1 MPYMRTP
8 KVHTSSTDQILITS
22 FFCLETFTRHLL
34 MAIIPLDLLNHLG
47 STQRVTLFY
56 AGVAVFG
63 LGNSILVPFLLERLG
78 LRLIVAAAGV
88 FVTAAAALFASE
100 SLIGTACGLFIRV
113 LGTACIE
120 IPLIA
125 YIMDRI
131 PRERLSAFEPKRI
144 FFQGCCV
151 AIAPWLGYQLR
162 DHVSSG
168 APFLVT
174 AIGGLAILGLA
185 LWILPANVLNRNS
198 AALLRR
204 PSDTVR
210 RFFEQPRLRLAWVLA
225 LIRASFWIIFSIYAP
240 IFSVMC
246 GWSPS
251 AGAAVLSLGN
261 ASLFFVVVWGRLVR
275 GFGVRRVLAIGYAL
289 AATCLVLTGI
299 AGLWAPQ
306 IAPVLLV
313 ASAFGASM
321 VDGPGNIVFLRATRA
336 RERSSMAGIYMT
348 YRDFSQFA
356 PIAAFSLILLVSPLS
371 SALLIFAGAMF
382 AAARLSLLVHP
393 RIR

>member
-1 MPYMRTP
+1 MRSP
-8 KVHTSSTDQILITS
+8 HTKTDQLLITS

-34 MAIIPLDLLNHLG
+34 MAIIPLNLLNHLED
-47 STQRVTLFY
+47 TQRVTLFY
-56 AGVAVFG
+56 AVAAVFG
-63 LGNSILVPFLLERLG
+63 LGNSILVPLLLQRLG
-78 LRLIVAAAGV
+78 IRLIVAAAGV
-88 FVTAAAALFASE
+88 FVTTAAVLLAGE
-100 SLIGTACGLFIRV
+100 SLIGTALGLFVRV

-125 YIMDRI
+125 YIMARI
-131 PRERLSAFEPKRI
+131 PRERLSGFEPNRI
-144 FFQGCCV
+144 FYQGCCL
-151 AIAPWLGYQLR
+151 AIAPWLGYQLH
-162 DHVSSG
+162 DHVSPG
-168 APFLVT
+168 TPFVVT
-174 AIGGLAILGLA
+174 EIGGLAILGLA
-185 LWILPANVLNRNS
+185 LWTLPASVPDRTR
-198 AALLRR
+198 AVALGR
-204 PSDTVR
+204 PDETVR
-210 RFFEQPRLRLAWVLA
+210 RFFEQPRLRLAWILA
-225 LIRASFWIIFSIYAP
+225 LTRASFWIIFSIYAP
-240 IFSVMC
+240 IFSVIC

-261 ASLFFVVVWGRLVR
+261 ASLFFVVIWGRLVR
-275 GFGVRRVLAIGYAL
+275 ELGARRVLAIGYTL
-289 AATCLVLTGI
+289 AGICLVLTGI

-321 VDGPGNIVFLRATRA
+321 VDGPGNIAFLRATRP

-371 SALLIFAGAMF
+371 PAFVVFAGAMF
-382 AAARLSLLVHP
+382 AAARLSLLIHP